1 MLPRPPAIRSTGAMT
16 TQDPRP
22 TLHFYRRTDCE
33 LCDETRLLLQ
43 AALED
48 RATRGETVPVVREVD
63 IDADPSLE
71 ERFGSRIP
79 VLALDGQE
87 LELATSGRHVRAFL
101 DRTLGRLV

>member
-1 MLPRPPAIRSTGAMT
+1 MT
-16 TQDPRP
+16 TDDPRP
-22 TLHFYRRTDCE
+22 TLHLYRRTDCE

-48 RATRGETVPVVREVD
+48 RATRGETVPLVREVD
-63 IDADPSLE
+63 IDADPALE

-87 LELATSGRHVRAFL
+87 LELATSGRQVRAFL

>member
-1 MLPRPPAIRSTGAMT
+1 MMT
-16 TQDPRP
+16 SDSQP
-22 TLHFYRRTDCE
+22 TLHLYRRTDCE

-48 RATRGETVPVVREVD
+48 RAARGERVPIVREVD
-63 IDADPSLE
+63 IDTDPSLD

-79 VLALDGQE
+79 VLALGGQE
-87 LELATSGRHVRAFL
+87 LELATGGRQVRAFL